1 MVRAAAIVVSLLAL
15 VGTMVPS
22 ILFFSGRMGLDRMKL
37 WMLVATVVWF
47 VTATRW
53 MGQRR

>member
-1 MVRAAAIVVSLLAL
+1 MIRAAAIVVSLLAL

-22 ILFFSGRMGLDRMKL
+22 MLFFYGMMGLDRMKL

-47 VTATRW
+47 VTATMW

>member
-1 MVRAAAIVVSLLAL
+1 MVRATAIVVSLLAL
-15 VGTMVPS
+15 IGTMVPS
-22 ILFFSGRMGLDRMKL
+22 ILFFYGGMGLDRMKL

-47 VTATRW
+47 VTATMW

>member
-1 MVRAAAIVVSLLAL
+1 MIRTAAIVVSLLAL
-15 VGTMVPS
+15 VGTLVPS
-22 ILFFSGRMGLDRMKL
+22 ILFFFGMMGLDRMKL

-47 VTATRW
+47 GTATMW

>member
-1 MVRAAAIVVSLLAL
+1 MVRAAAIVVSLFAL

-22 ILFFSGRMGLDRMKL
+22 ILFFYGRMGLDRMKL

-47 VTATRW
+47 VTATMW

>member
-1 MVRAAAIVVSLLAL
+1 MIRAAAIVVSVLAL

-22 ILFFSGRMGLDRMKL
+22 ILFFYGRMGLDRMKL

-47 VTATRW
+47 VTAPMW
-53 MGQRR
+53 MGERR

>member
-1 MVRAAAIVVSLLAL
+1 MIRATAIVVSLLAL

-22 ILFFSGRMGLDRMKL
+22 ILFFYGMMGLDRMKL

-47 VTATRW
+47 VTATMW